1 MQELTFEQVEE
12 VSGGI
17 WANLGGAA
25 LGAAGAYFG
34 ASHGG
39 ASGLSSLGAAAAGG
53 LGGFF
58 SPVSGARSFALTLG
72 VSYGTSW
79 AGASFER
86 FIVSMSGK

>member
-1 MQELTFEQVEE
+1 MQELRFEQIGK

-39 ASGLSSLGAAAAGG
+39 ASGLSSLGAAAAGA

-58 SPVSGARSFALTLG
+58 SPVTGARSFAQTLG
-72 VSYGTSW
+72 ISYGASM
-79 AGASFER
+79 AGASFEKLL
-86 FIVSMSGK
+86 ISMDHK